1 MRLDGTV
8 PDVEVLLEADRSTDT
23 IFPLKFEMENV
34 RLVEEG
40 GISFLAHEQH
50 VASDSKHIF
59 PPTAAL
65 LTERIF
71 RIVDSVVVVVV
82 VVVVVYS
89 KESIRF
95 PGRSSFQE
103 IDSGSSKKLRVIRE
117 T

>member
-34 RLVEEG
+34 RLVEER
-40 GISFLAHEQH
+40 GISCLAHEQH

-82 VVVVVYS
+82 V
-89 KESIRF
+89 F
-95 PGRSSFQE
+95 PRRAFVFQGDHHFKRSTQ
-103 IDSGSSKKLRVIRE
+103 IVTKK
-117 T
+117 